1 MTAMAITT
9 IAMWAA
15 TAPPTKKPIPD
26 EELVTP
32 GTIGFLITLAVVIA
46 GIVLANLAAR
56 KIRRLRARD
65 GAVESNVLPVR
76 VDPRQSREEA
86 EAILE
91 QKQRNQQDE
100 S

>member
-1 MTAMAITT
+1 MTMAA
-9 IAMWAA
+9 IALWAA
-15 TAPPTKKPIPD
+15 TAPPSQAPILD

-32 GTIGFLITLAVVIA
+32 GTIGFLVTLAVVIA

-56 KIRRLRARD
+56 KVRKIRARD

-86 EAILE
+86 ESILE
-91 QKQRNQQDE
+91 QKQRNPKDE

>member
-1 MTAMAITT
+1 MTMAA
-9 IAMWAA
+9 IALWAA
-15 TAPPTKKPIPD
+15 TAPPSQAPILD

-32 GTIGFLITLAVVIA
+32 GTIGFLVTLAVVIA
-46 GIVLANLAAR
+46 GVVLANLAAR
-56 KIRRLRARD
+56 KVRKIRARD

-86 EAILE
+86 ESILE
-91 QKQRNQQDE
+91 QKQRNQKDE

>member
-1 MTAMAITT
+1 MTAMTMTT
-9 IAMWAA
+9 IALWAA
-15 TAPPTKKPIPD
+15 SAPPTKKPIPD

-32 GTIGFLITLAVVIA
+32 GTIGFLITFAVVVA

-56 KIRRLRARD
+56 KVRKLRARD
-65 GAVESNVLPVR
+65 GAVESNALPVR

-86 EAILE
+86 EAIME
-91 QKQRNQQDE
+91 QKQRNQKDE

>member
-1 MTAMAITT
+1 MTLAAI
-9 IAMWAA
+9 ALWAA
-15 TAPPTKKPIPD
+15 TAPPSQAPIPD

-32 GTIGFLITLAVVIA
+32 GTIGFLVTLAVVIA
-46 GIVLANLAAR
+46 GVVLANLAAR
-56 KIRRLRARD
+56 KVRKIRARD

-86 EAILE
+86 ESILE
-91 QKQRNQQDE
+91 QKQRNQKDE

>member
-1 MTAMAITT
+1 MKAITF
-9 IAMWAA
+9 IAIATWAA

-32 GTIGFLITLAVVIA
+32 GTIGFLVTLAVVIA

-56 KIRRLRARD
+56 KVRKLRARD

-86 EAILE
+86 ETILE

>member
-1 MTAMAITT
+1 MTMVATAL
-9 IAMWAA
+9 WAA
-15 TAPPTKKPIPD
+15 TAPPSQAPILD

-32 GTIGFLITLAVVIA
+32 GTIGFLVTLAVVIA

-56 KIRRLRARD
+56 KVRKIRARD
-65 GAVESNVLPVR
+65 GAVESNALPVR

-91 QKQRNQQDE
+91 QKQRNPKDE

>member
-1 MTAMAITT
+1 MTMTT
-9 IAMWAA
+9 FAVWAA
-15 TAPPTKKPIPD
+15 TAPPSQAPIPD

-32 GTIGFLITLAVVIA
+32 GTIGFLVTLAVVVA

-56 KIRRLRARD
+56 KVRKLRARD
-65 GAVESNVLPVR
+65 GAVESNALPVR

-86 EAILE
+86 EAIMK
-91 QKQRNQQDE
+91 QKQHNQKDE